1 MIIDDEVKNLKQK
14 IKIYKRFFSKH
25 PESGY
30 NEFETSEYI
39 IKQLQA
45 KGFTMKSNIA
55 KTGIVATFKGNGD
68 KPCILFR
75 CEMDA
80 LKMDENGRM
89 KHACGHDAHMTIM
102 LALADLI
109 SINKEKIQGNI
120 KLLFQPAEET
130 IGGARNMITEGVLN
144 KPEVDFVFALHIW
157 SELTKQTI
165 GIKSG
170 SVMSATDPFDIK
182 VIGKGGHA
190 AMPEKC
196 IDPIHIA
203 SLINIEIN
211 KIVKNYEKE
220 NDDIVLSI
228 TAINGGTSNNIIPEI
243 VEMKGIF
250 RTYNNNIRQLIRN
263 RIIETS
269 EGIAKSLNAK
279 AIVSFKEG
287 NYPAVV
293 NDEKICVLLENI
305 AGKIGGKE
313 KVVKDYRTMCS
324 DDFSYFL
331 EKRKG
336 AYIFV
341 GNGQKLYYPQHS
353 EGFNVDTD
361 TMLLGTQI
369 FYDIIKNYSYKKD
382 KNAL

>member
-1 MIIDDEVKNLKQK
+1 MIIDDEVKNLKHK
-14 IKIYKRFFSKH
+14 IRIHKSFFSKH

-30 NEFETSEYI
+30 NEIETSEYI
-39 IKQLQA
+39 IKELQN
-45 KGFTMKSNIA
+45 KGFVIKSNVA
-55 KTGIVATFKGNGD
+55 KTGIVATFNGNCD

-80 LKMDENGRM
+80 LKMDQNGRM
-89 KHACGHDAHMTIM
+89 KHACGHDAHMTIL

-109 SINKEKIQGNI
+109 SMNKEKIQGNI

-130 IGGARNMITEGVLN
+130 YGGAQKMIAEGALN
-144 KPEVDFVFALHIW
+144 KPEVDAVFALHIW

-182 VIGKGGHA
+182 IKGKGGHA
-190 AMPEKC
+190 AIPEKC
-196 IDPIHIA
+196 IDPIYIA

-211 KIVKNYEKE
+211 SIAKKYENE
-220 NDDIVLSI
+220 NDNIVISI
-228 TAINGGTSNNIIPEI
+228 TAIKGGTSNNIIPET

-250 RTYNNNIRQLIRN
+250 RTYNNNIRGLIRN
-263 RIIETS
+263 RIIEIS
-269 EGIAKSLNAK
+269 ESIAKSMNAK
-279 AIVSFKEG
+279 ATVSFKEG

-293 NDEKICVLLENI
+293 NDEKICGLLENI
-305 AGKIGGKE
+305 AGKIVGKE
-313 KVVKDYRTMCS
+313 KVVKDYKTMCS

-331 EKRKG
+331 EKRRG

-341 GNGQKLYYPQHS
+341 GNGQKVYYPQHS